1 MNAHRRLSLVAVTAT
16 VLVVVAGLAV
26 RASTETSPAATQPSD
41 DFAGPMQADP
51 GVSPA
56 DSRTANPGPGEM
68 YLGHGIYEVV
78 RVADA
83 DALAGAGISAQEA
96 ANQVV
101 STYGLAKYTDRATD
115 FTPTLVMWGGAPTWW
130 LLWSVCAPIESNGG
144 PSIGENG
151 NIMPSSPVATADGC
165 GIDNVDALVDANSGQ
180 VYDVGLNHGD

>member
-83 DALAGAGISAQEA
+83 DALAGANPGHVGRRAHLVA
-96 ANQVV
+96 LVVGLCANRVQRRPFHWREWQYRVVV
-101 STYGLAKYTDRATD
+101 SRRDSR
-115 FTPTLVMWGGAPTWW
+115 W
-130 LLWSVCAPIESNGG
+130 LRNRQCRCARRRE
-144 PSIGENG
+144 
-151 NIMPSSPVATADGC
+151 
-165 GIDNVDALVDANSGQ
+165 
-180 VYDVGLNHGD
+180 